1 MISDGAGY
9 FMEIGPG
16 NVLQGL
22 VKRIS
27 SGISTN
33 GQEVLIEGLDTI

>member
-1 MISDGAGY
+1 MLVEGADH
-9 FMEIGPG
+9 FIELGPG

-27 SGISTN
+27 GGSAT
-33 GQEVLIEGLDTI
+33 IEGRDRF